1 MYIYIYSFAIFA
13 ILPLY
18 YCYITAIFASYFL
31 VSDVNSYRVFP
42 TGRMGGVPPTS
53 QKFGHHLPPNF
64 YSLLTKS
71 QFNPIK
77 KIKTSFLAVVIAT
90 VPFLYSSETQAMLI
104 WILIDVQYS
113 QNAVFSF

>member
-77 KIKTSFLAVVIAT
+77 KLKTSFLAVVIAT
-90 VPFLYSSETQAMLI
+90 VPFLC
-104 WILIDVQYS
+104 
-113 QNAVFSF
+113 